1 MKFNLF
7 RAVYKKEIAKIVYR
21 ITRKQKSEY
30 IRASKKKLKALA
42 ELISIEREGL
52 PKHLVCKK
60 LPEDLG
66 RGIFLHPLAKPILKG
81 EIIAPYSG
89 EISLLP
95 QTLPDDSA
103 YAFAPL
109 SDILITK
116 EEHRSL
122 GSSLPYHPK
131 RLYWL
136 NIDAE
141 KKGNFTRFINH
152 SEKPNVIAELFS
164 IPPNSFGLEPVPI
177 EVLYLAKKRIEPGE
191 QLLINYE
198 GEDKSYWSAIGIKP
212 LRVTPRTFRIDSSLK
227 VISHRRSR

>member
-1 MKFNLF
+1 MRFKLF
-7 RAVYKKEIAKIVYR
+7 RAVYKKEIAKIVSR
-21 ITRKQKSEY
+21 VVRNRKSEF
-30 IRASKKKLKALA
+30 IKASKKKLKELA
-42 ELISIEREGL
+42 SLISIEREGL

-60 LPEDLG
+60 LPGELG
-66 RGIFLHPLAKPILKG
+66 KGIFLHPMAKPILKG

-95 QTLPDDSA
+95 QSLPDDSV

-109 SDILITK
+109 SDICLTK
-116 EEHRSL
+116 QEHQML
-122 GSSLPYHPK
+122 KSSLPYHPR

-152 SEKPNVIAELFS
+152 SEKPNVVAELFS
-164 IPPNSFGLEPVPI
+164 IPPNSLGLDPAPV

-198 GEDKSYWSAIGIKP
+198 GEDKSYWSAVGIKP
-212 LRVTPRTFRIDSSLK
+212 FSMTPKTFRLNEHLK
-227 VISHRRSR
+227 IIT